1 MVTIICGD
9 KKFEDVEIICF
20 DKDGTLLT
28 LNMYKPVMKKRA
40 ELLLEK
46 YRLKQENYNDLLS
59 LMGLNPETKEIIQ
72 KGPIHIER
80 VEIIKRTREYLR
92 TFSINSSVEEVAE
105 LFDEVDHL
113 VDFTEYVEAFEG
125 VGSLLDNLRDKGV
138 KLMVSTHDSTEP
150 ASKQLASAG
159 LFDYFNLIYGL
170 DIDSP
175 YQAKPAP
182 DMLQYGCKILEVD
195 ITKSIVV
202 GDDDRDLLMGRN
214 AGALACIGVLSG
226 KAEEKDFQH
235 ADVIVDSIADIKIK

>member
-9 KKFEDVEIICF
+9 KKFEEVEIFCF

-40 ELLLEK
+40 ELLLDK
-46 YRLKQENYNDLLS
+46 YGLKQENYNDLLS
-59 LMGLNPETKEIIQ
+59 LMGLNPETEEIDH

-80 VEIIKRTREYLR
+80 VEIIRRTREYLR
-92 TFSINSSVEEVAE
+92 TFSINSSIEEIAE

-113 VDFTEYVEAFEG
+113 IDFTEYVEAFDG
-125 VGSLLDNLRDKGV
+125 VSSLLNQLRDKGI

-159 LFDYFNLIYGL
+159 LFDYFDLIYGL

-182 DMLQYGCKILEVD
+182 DMLQYGCKTLEVD
-195 ITKSIVV
+195 ISKSIVV

-226 KAEEKDFQH
+226 KAEEKDFKH
-235 ADVIVDSIADIKIK
+235 ADVIVDSIANIKIK